1 MEKTLI
7 ERTEFWLNSTPGNRN
22 PIEALYLAEQFKLS
36 PSLIMNFRCSPNIYE
51 RHLAYYLEQAVKKAK
66 KKKQSQ
72 DLAPKTEGATAPQ
85 GHPIYYTIKLP
96 KFTMLWLKI
105 KTFFQC
111 LWKLIRSLFASA
123 Q

>member
-1 MEKTLI
+1 MAES
-7 ERTEFWLNSTPGNRN
+7 WLAQPAGYRDLSSGIDIANM
-22 PIEALYLAEQFKLS
+22 LKLS
-36 PSLIMNFRCSPNIYE
+36 PSLVTNYRRNPPVYEKHLEYYMRKALEELKRKIRKESRLAAEPSP
-51 RHLAYYLEQAVKKAK
+51 
-66 KKKQSQ
+66 
-72 DLAPKTEGATAPQ
+72 APQ

-111 LWKLIRSLFASA
+111 LWKRIRSLFASA